1 MTFFDLRAARPRS
14 GEEYRD
20 EQQVEIAPLVF
31 GGLRYVAVPEQV
43 PAELAVTRATT
54 GTVFEL
60 RLRTRLHGPCYR
72 CLADAVIE
80 RDLSLREYQA
90 TSPDGSEE
98 LTTPYVV
105 DSRLDLSSWARD
117 SLVLALPDKILCRDS
132 CAGLC
137 PVCGKDLNHEPH
149 EHAEEEPDPRW
160 AALAELRDKL

>member
-1 MTFFDLRAARPRS
+1 MTFFDLRAVRLRS

-60 RLRTRLHGPCYR
+60 RLHTRLHGPCYR
-72 CLADAVIE
+72 CLGDAVIE
-80 RDLSLREYQA
+80 RGLDLREYQA

-105 DSRLDLSSWARD
+105 DGRLNLSSWARD
-117 SLVLALPDKILCRDS
+117 SLVLELPDKILCRED

-137 PVCGKDLNHEPH
+137 PICGRNLNEDPH
-149 EHAEEEPDPRW
+149 EHVEAEPDPRW
-160 AALAELRDKL
+160 AALEALRDQ